1 MTKNASSSG
10 EKAAMTDPLDFTTP
24 RRAGPRERLA
34 PKIARGRERDL
45 SHETRAVAPIEAI
58 IITRKDCQY
67 QGTGV
72 DRRTMQ
78 ISLPRVKFIEGPDP
92 Q

>member
-1 MTKNASSSG
+1 MTQNASLSG
-10 EKAAMTDPLDFTTP
+10 EKAATDPLDFTTP

-34 PKIARGRERDL
+34 PKIARGRQRDL
-45 SHETRAVAPIEAI
+45 SHETRAVAPIEAVVT
-58 IITRKDCQY
+58 TRKDCQY

-78 ISLPRVKFIEGPDP
+78 ISLPRVKFLEGPEI
-92 Q
+92 